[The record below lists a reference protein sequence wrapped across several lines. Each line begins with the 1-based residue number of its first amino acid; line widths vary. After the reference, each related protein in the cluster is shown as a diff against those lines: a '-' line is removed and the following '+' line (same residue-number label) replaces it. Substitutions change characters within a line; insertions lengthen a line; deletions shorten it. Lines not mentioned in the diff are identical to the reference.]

1 MDSNIEMNNKN
12 VVFFSPHGSIWQ
24 HSFPESI
31 LADHLKK
38 LGMNIDYVG
47 CKDILSK
54 QCTTMWMYENK
65 DHLNNLDKKKIC
77 ENCVRDQKKI
87 TNNFKYNYSTLEDF
101 VSSEDLKTIDQIL
114 EFLKKKDV
122 HEISKYSYE
131 GIRLGKFALYETVLA
146 YKKLDLKF
154 NSNEKKKYLL
164 DLRGCLISL
173 FAFKKILEKK
183 NYYGVFLYNSNYA
196 KNRTVKFFAEKLGI
210 KVFSIHAGSNVH
222 NRLQRLMITLKEH
235 TYHDFYLKEKIWEI
249 YKKVKLTKDIIQDVI
264 NHFQSLFKAQNVF
277 VYSSPANK
285 NINVRNYFNI
295 DKHKKIILAIL
306 SSPDERGAAG
316 MIGSKTSTQKVFKD
330 VYEWI
335 NFLIKNFSSREDVVL
350 IIRPHPRE
358 FPNKREKILSNN
370 LIKLSYLFSKIKNNK
385 NIIINLPSDNV
396 SIYNI
401 IPYCDTVLTMGS
413 TSTIETTLLGIPCV
427 SMSENFLSFP
437 KDITIVALNKK
448 KYLKAIYYSLNK
460 KLDLNLAKKTFRWL
474 ALKQYYSTL
483 NLSNLFNFSETGF
496 FFKIFWKFFN
506 NSFKNYYII
515 KYKIS
520 CNYSMC
526 KDLKYF
532 FNSNQIAFINNNL
545 PVKKILTKDEDL
557 LLKKAIKKILELS
570 FFDKSLPSKLI
581 NF

>member
-47 CKDILSK
+47 CKDILSN
-54 QCTTMWMYENK
+54 QCTTMWMYENNGQ
-65 DHLNNLDKKKIC
+65 LNNLDKKNIC

-87 TNNFKYNYSTLEDF
+87 TNNFKFNYSTLEDF
-101 VSSEDLKTIDQIL
+101 VSSEDLKKIDYIL
-114 EFLKKKDV
+114 KFLKKRNVQK
-122 HEISKYSYE
+122 ISKYSYE
-131 GIRLGKFALYETVLA
+131 GIELGKFALYETVLS
-146 YKKLDLKF
+146 YKKLNLKF

-173 FAFKKILEKK
+173 FAFKKIFKQK

-196 KNRTVKFFAEKLGI
+196 KNRTIKYFAEKLGI
-210 KVFSIHAGSNVH
+210 KVFSIHAGSNIH

-235 TYHDFYLKEKIWEI
+235 NYHDFYLKEKIWKI
-249 YKKVKLTKDIIQDVI
+249 YKKVKLTKEIIQDVI

-295 DKHKKIILAIL
+295 DRHKKIILVIL
-306 SSPDERGAAG
+306 SSADERISAN
-316 MIGSKTSTQKVFKD
+316 MIGAKTSTQKVFKD
-330 VYEWI
+330 VFEWI
-335 NFLIKNFSSREDVVL
+335 NFLIQKFSSRKDITL
-350 IIRPHPRE
+350 IIRPHPRG
-358 FPNKREKILSNN
+358 FPNKREKIFSENA
-370 LIKLSYLFSKIKNNK
+370 IKLSDLFSKIKNNE
-385 NIIINLPSDNV
+385 NIKINLPTDNI

-413 TSTIETTLLGIPCV
+413 TSTIEATLLGIPCV
-427 SMSENFLSFP
+427 SMSEDFMTFP
-437 KDITIVALNKK
+437 KDITIVGLNKK
-448 KYLKAIYYSLNK
+448 KYLNAIYYSLNK

-474 ALKQYYSTL
+474 ALKQYYSTF
-483 NLSNLFNFSETGF
+483 NLSNLFYFPETSF
-496 FFKIFWKFFN
+496 FFKIFWKFSN
-506 NSFKNYYII
+506 NFIKNFHII

-526 KDLKYF
+526 KDLKFF
-532 FNSNQIAFINNNL
+532 FNSNQIAFIKNNFS
-545 PVKKILTKDEDL
+545 VKKISTKKEEF
-557 LLKKAIKKILELS
+557 LLKKAIKKILKLS
-570 FFDKSLPSKLI
+570 FFDKSLPSKLK